1 MKNKIIK
8 IIIFSSLVFLIS
20 FGVSVASTE
29 LEVKS
34 EIDRIFV
41 YPDSALVERVTN
53 LNLEKGSYKIIFP
66 NIISEVD
73 ENSLRVSVSGEIPIR
88 LFGAQV
94 KKSI

>member
-8 IIIFSSLVFLIS
+8 NIIFSSLVFLIS

-88 LFGAQV
+88 LLEHR
-94 KKSI
+94 